1 MAAVRDFYP
10 YDPEV
15 HLEVIRDQVLPYPV
29 TPGMDRY
36 LGDLLRKE
44 SAPPLELQRLAEQSE
59 TTDQR
64 EHTWELRIGPDNPPD
79 NSWAIGDWV
88 ELARIRS
95 HKNFITTIRKID
107 TTVTLLDGDPV
118 SWREKPFY
126 NPVVRF
132 YLWYCDIN
140 TPNNQLLDFRPG
152 PDPFARPTGN
162 PVFQLPRFPD
172 HRYVWGN
179 PGNVVT
185 IPLIQNRMC
194 VLFAQIVNPTVPDPG
209 GGTVT
214 YPVWDYP
221 VSYSIGDIVEYPA
234 SSGTLYICIQAHT
247 SQIGWQPPAVPALWN
262 LYENGEPPIEE
273 MEIAVGGRLV
283 ASVQSEDSIAAE
295 WQAKRTFHV

>member
-1 MAAVRDFYP
+1 MREFYP

-15 HLEVIRDQVLPYPV
+15 HLEVIQDQVLPFPV
-29 TPGMDRY
+29 TPGLDSY
-36 LGDLLRKE
+36 LGKLLKKDM
-44 SAPPLELQRLAEQSE
+44 PPPIELQRLAEQSE

-64 EHTWELRIGPDNPPD
+64 EHTWGLRRGPDNVPD

-88 ELARIRS
+88 ELARIRA
-95 HKNFITTIRKID
+95 HKDFITTIRKID
-107 TTVTLLDGDPV
+107 TTVTLLDGEPITF
-118 SWREKPFY
+118 REKPFL

-152 PDPFARPTGN
+152 PDQFARPTGN

-185 IPLIQNRMC
+185 IPLIQNYMC

-209 GGTVT
+209 GGTIE
-214 YPVWDYP
+214 YPNWSAGVQ
-221 VSYSIGDIVEYPA
+221 YSIGDIVQYP
-234 SSGTLYICIQAHT
+234 SGSGTLYICIQAHT
-247 SQIGWQPPAVPALWN
+247 SIVTWEPPNVPALWQP
-262 LYENGEPPIEE
+262 YEQQEPPVIDV
-273 MEIAVGGRLV
+273 EIAVGGRLV
-283 ASVQSEDSIAAE
+283 ASTQSENSIAAE